1 MGKAKPVDLGLI
13 QFSSQADAEQ
23 FFREMLRRYSNEDHV
38 SKDHSRHLIALLARH
53 PSAEKK
59 VGPGIVGFFV
69 RKNPHYHQN
78 EFWIDR
84 IDGSQIGFSYL
95 KCVRGG

>member
-1 MGKAKPVDLGLI
+1 MSKAKPVDLGLI
-13 QFSSQADAEQ
+13 QFPSQAEAIQ
-23 FFREMLRRYSNEDHV
+23 HFREMLSRSSTDDFV
-38 SKDHSRHLIALLARH
+38 SKEDSRYLIALLSRH

-84 IDGSQIGFSYL
+84 IDGSQIDFSYL
-95 KCVRGG
+95 KCIRGC